1 MNVNGQ
7 WHRERWVPALDW
19 NTPGAELLRQAVAAL
34 TGRGRAHPSQIVIF
48 GSSPLQ
54 MGVSGAIMSG
64 DLDIATDDE
73 IELILREAGL
83 TKGLSSPY
91 VEVCPLG
98 TFRTALDWRS
108 RSHSEQL
115 GNLEILFPHPID
127 ILLSKISR
135 GEEKDFE
142 AFEEVISKTGHP
154 TEEELLDS
162 LKSAVH
168 LFRPGFDESAPG
180 DPITN
185 ARLLWRRLFGRDIDV
200 RQEIIA
206 AASCKTE

>member
-1 MNVNGQ
+1 MTMNEH
-7 WHRERWVPALDW
+7 WHRSRWRPQLDW
-19 NTPGAELLRQAVAAL
+19 STPGAELLRQAAEVLSAGL
-34 TGRGRAHPSQIVIF
+34 GSRPIQLVVF

-54 MGVSGAIMSG
+54 MGVSEAIMSG
-64 DLDIATDDE
+64 DLDIATDEE
-73 IELILREAGL
+73 IEGLLVEAGL

-98 TFRTALDWRS
+98 TFRTALDWRA
-108 RSHSEQL
+108 RAHAERL

-127 ILLSKISR
+127 ILVSKISR

-142 AFEEVISKTGHP
+142 AFEEVIARTGHP
-154 TEEELLDS
+154 TEEELADS
-162 LKSAVH
+162 LIRAIH
-168 LFRPGFDESAPG
+168 LYRPGYDETAPG

-185 ARLLWRRLFGRDIDV
+185 TRLLWKRLFGRDIDV

-206 AASCKTE
+206 ASSR

>member
-1 MNVNGQ
+1 M
-7 WHRERWVPALDW
+7 
-19 NTPGAELLRQAVAAL
+19 RQAAGVL
-34 TGRGRAHPSQIVIF
+34 TAGLGSKSLQLVVF

-54 MGVSGAIMSG
+54 MGVSDAIMSG
-64 DLDIATDDE
+64 DLDIATDE
-73 IELILREAGL
+73 AIEGLLVAAGL

-108 RSHSEQL
+108 RAYAERL

-127 ILLSKISR
+127 ILASKISR

-142 AFEEVISKTGHP
+142 AFEEVIAKTGHP

-162 LKSAVH
+162 LICAVH
-168 LFRPGFDESAPG
+168 LYRPGM
-180 DPITN
+180 T
-185 ARLLWRRLFGRDIDV
+185 RRLRVIRSRILACCGNVFLEGILMSV
-200 RQEIIA
+200 RKSSPLHHDECLVKPQQ
-206 AASCKTE
+206 

>member
-1 MNVNGQ
+1 
-7 WHRERWVPALDW
+7 
-19 NTPGAELLRQAVAAL
+19 
-34 TGRGRAHPSQIVIF
+34 
-48 GSSPLQ
+48 
-54 MGVSGAIMSG
+54 MSG

-73 IELILREAGL
+73 IESILKEAGL

-98 TFRTALDWRS
+98 TFRTAPDWRS
-108 RSHSEQL
+108 RTHSESL

-127 ILLSKISR
+127 ILVSKISR

-142 AFEEVISKTGHP
+142 AFEEVIARTGHP
-154 TEEELLDS
+154 TEEELADS
-162 LKSAVH
+162 LIRAVH
-168 LFRPGFDESAPG
+168 LYRPAYDESAPG

-185 ARLLWRRLFGRDIDV
+185 TRLLWKRLFGRDIDV

-206 AASCKTE
+206 AASR

>member
-1 MNVNGQ
+1 MTMNEH
-7 WHRERWVPALDW
+7 WHRSRWRPQLDW
-19 NTPGAELLRQAVAAL
+19 STPGAELLRLAAEVL
-34 TGRGRAHPSQIVIF
+34 SAGLGSRSLQLVVF

-54 MGVSGAIMSG
+54 MGVSEAIMSG
-64 DLDIATDDE
+64 DLDIATDEE
-73 IELILREAGL
+73 IEGLLVAAGL

-98 TFRTALDWRS
+98 TFRTALDWRA
-108 RSHSEQL
+108 RAHAERL

-127 ILLSKISR
+127 ILVSKISR

-142 AFEEVISKTGHP
+142 AFEEVIARTGHP
-154 TEEELLDS
+154 TEEELADS
-162 LKSAVH
+162 LIRAVH
-168 LFRPGFDESAPG
+168 LFRPGYDETAPG

-185 ARLLWRRLFGRDIDV
+185 TRLLWKRLFGRDIDV

-206 AASCKTE
+206 AASR

>member
-1 MNVNGQ
+1 MSMNER
-7 WHRERWVPALDW
+7 WHRARWRPQLDW
-19 NTPGAELLRQAVAAL
+19 GTPGAELLRQAAGVLSAGL
-34 TGRGRAHPSQIVIF
+34 GSRPLQIVVF

-54 MGVSGAIMSG
+54 MGVSEAIMSG
-64 DLDIATDDE
+64 DLDIATDEE
-73 IELILREAGL
+73 IEGLLVEAGL

-98 TFRTALDWRS
+98 TFRTASDWRT
-108 RSHSEQL
+108 RAHSEQL

-127 ILLSKISR
+127 ILVSKISR

-142 AFEEVISKTGHP
+142 AFEEVIARTSHP
-154 TEEELLDS
+154 TEEELADS
-162 LKSAVH
+162 LIRAVH
-168 LFRPGFDESAPG
+168 LYKPGYDETAPG

-185 ARLLWRRLFGRDIDV
+185 TRLLWKRLFGRDIDV

-206 AASCKTE
+206 ASLQ

>member
-1 MNVNGQ
+1 MTMSER
-7 WHRERWVPALDW
+7 WHRARWRPQLDW
-19 NTPGAELLRQAVAAL
+19 STPGAELLSQAAEVLSAQL
-34 TGRGRAHPSQIVIF
+34 GSRSLQIVVF

-54 MGVSGAIMSG
+54 MGVSDAIMSG
-64 DLDIATDDE
+64 DLDIATDEE
-73 IELILREAGL
+73 IEGILIAAGL

-98 TFRTALDWRS
+98 AFRTALDWRT
-108 RSHSEQL
+108 RAHAEML

-127 ILLSKISR
+127 ILVSKITR

-142 AFEEVISKTGHP
+142 AFEEVIARTGHP
-154 TEEELLDS
+154 TEGELLDS
-162 LKSAVH
+162 LIRAVH
-168 LFRPGFDESAPG
+168 LYRPGYDQAAPG

-185 ARLLWRRLFGRDIDV
+185 TRLLWKRLYGRDIDV

-206 AASCKTE
+206 TGVK